1 MDGCFDFQKKR
12 ELICQKEKG
21 GEGNLT
27 KGKGEIITFFFFP
40 LQQKVNVKF
49 CIFVMLIHN
58 SLQGI

>member
-1 MDGCFDFQKKR
+1 
-12 ELICQKEKG
+12 
-21 GEGNLT
+21 LT

>member
-1 MDGCFDFQKKR
+1 MDVLISKKR
-12 ELICQKEKG
+12 GVNLPKGKKG
-21 GEGNLT
+21 GGNLT